1 MNRQAPVLL
10 IACAIATFAACD
22 RRDMPENQP
31 TPQPT
36 TVGED
41 PAEPADEAP
50 AAPEPAEER
59 PQP

>member
-1 MNRQAPVLL
+1 MNRHAPVFL
-10 IACAIATFAACD
+10 IACAIAALSACD

-41 PAEPADEAP
+41 PTEPDKEP
-50 AAPEPAEER
+50 TAPETPEER